1 MTVVV
6 ATRDRPGA
14 LERCLTALVWQTARP
29 LEIVVVDDASADA
42 DAVGR
47 IVARTV
53 DGFDAGDRDAPVVR
67 VLRGDGRGP
76 AGARNMGAREARG
89 AIVGFTDDDCVPGPR
104 WAERLAVACAGG
116 DAAAGITVA
125 DPAAGRA
132 AAASQLITR
141 TLQLVS
147 LDPQGGVG
155 FAPSCNLACP
165 AGVIRELPFDESFP
179 LAAGEDRDWCSR
191 LADAGVALRFVPEA
205 VVEHRPELGLGA
217 LLRQQAR
224 YGRGAVRFRRA
235 GEGRALSGRWFYGRL
250 VREAAHAGPAI
261 AALVAI
267 AQVAVVAGAMREAA
281 GSRR

>member
-1 MTVVV
+1 MSVVV
-6 ATRDRPGA
+6 ATRDRPAA

-47 IVARTV
+47 IVARTL

-76 AGARNMGAREARG
+76 ARARNMGAREARG

-104 WAERLAVACAGG
+104 WAERLAAACAGG

-155 FAPSCNLACP
+155 FAPTCNLACP
-165 AGVIRELPFDESFP
+165 GGRHPRAAVRRVLP
-179 LAAGEDRDWCSR
+179 ARRGRGSR
-191 LADAGVALRFVPEA
+191 LVQP
-205 VVEHRPELGLGA
+205 
-217 LLRQQAR
+217 AR
-224 YGRGAVRFRRA
+224 ECRRRAAVRP
-235 GEGRALSGRWFYGRL
+235 GGCGRAS
-250 VREAAHAGPAI
+250 A
-261 AALVAI
+261 
-267 AQVAVVAGAMREAA
+267 
-281 GSRR
+281 